1 MFEAS
6 PSMLQHYA
14 CRLRSPTLTFLDSGR
29 QPTSY
34 LVLLLRITRSGLS
47 NARLAMLVKQRE
59 RYGASAL
66 HAQLEI
72 ALRISMAQ
80 ERRAFHCLKPSL
92 VPQGPLIR
100 T

>member
-1 MFEAS
+1 
-6 PSMLQHYA
+6 MLQHQA
-14 CRLRSPTLTFLDSGR
+14 CRLRSPTLTFLESGR

-34 LVLLLRITRSGLS
+34 LVFLLRMTRSALS
-47 NARLAMLVKQRE
+47 NAGLAMLVKQRE

-72 ALRISMAQ
+72 ALRILMAQ
-80 ERRAFHCLKPSL
+80 ERGAFHCLKPSR
-92 VPQGPLIR
+92 VRQGPLIR